1 MISDIDALN
10 IHIAALA
17 KTLGLVASA
26 RLVEAKPSAVSS
38 GSGSPSVEIT
48 VACTTK
54 APPLECRKSVT
65 LEDYQDA
72 GIHTFDEF
80 ILLEAAREVKRR

>member
-17 KTLGLVASA
+17 KTLGLTASA
-26 RLVEAKPSAVSS
+26 RLVEARPSDVSS
-38 GSGSPSVEIT
+38 GGPYVRVT
-48 VACTTK
+48 VADMTK
-54 APPLECRKSVT
+54 NPQLECSKSVT

-72 GIHTFDEF
+72 GIHTFDDF
-80 ILLEAAREVKRR
+80 ILLEAARKLKER

>member
-26 RLVEAKPSAVSS
+26 RLVESKPSGSS
-38 GSGSPSVEIT
+38 SGSPSVEVT
-48 VACTTK
+48 VTDMRK
-54 APPLECRKSVT
+54 NPPLECSKSVT
-65 LEDYQDA
+65 PEDYQDV

-80 ILLEAAREVKRR
+80 ILLEAARELKRR